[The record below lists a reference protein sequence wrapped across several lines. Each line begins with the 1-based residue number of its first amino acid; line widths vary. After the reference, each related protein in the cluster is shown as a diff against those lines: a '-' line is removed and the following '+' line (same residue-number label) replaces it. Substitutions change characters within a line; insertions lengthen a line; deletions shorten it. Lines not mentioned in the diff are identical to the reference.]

1 MSGNEFAGFEFNF
14 LPGYGAPTESS
25 LLATFDD
32 ASVVKTVVEAS
43 SILGGFNGK
52 SYSKMLA
59 MPLENLASYDPAST
73 APSPTAAVVT
83 YRLRG
88 YFVAG
93 STYEFWVTTS
103 PTSPNPSGNPLVS
116 VTVDSILSQ

>member
-32 ASVVKTVVEAS
+32 ASVVKTAAEAS

-52 SYSKMLA
+52 SYSKMLV
-59 MPLENLASYDPAST
+59 MPLENLASYDPASA
-73 APSPTAAVVT
+73 APSAAVVT

-88 YFVAG
+88 YYVGG
-93 STYEFWVTTS
+93 STYEFWTGTS
-103 PTSPNPSGNPLVS
+103 PTTPNPSGNPLINKVI
-116 VTVDSILSQ
+116 DSIL